1 MQVSDSSFVDASWS
15 RVLLWA
21 VNRISDHGTT
31 IGRNI
36 RSNMGLRSVLQTKLI
51 SDCTVECARHY
62 RDCLLNTND
71 FIERA

>member
-21 VNRISDHGTT
+21 VNRISDHGKT